1 MTRIIDRYIFR
12 ELLPPFYLSLT
23 LFIFIF
29 LTNQILRLMG
39 LLINKGVGILTILR
53 ILIYITPSFLV
64 LTLPMAALVSSIAA
78 FNRLSQDR
86 EILAIRASGIS
97 PYRFFIPVTVFSLTI
112 YLFTA
117 LLSLYAQPWSGRSL
131 KNIAF
136 NILKKEIAVGL
147 EEGRFNDLISN
158 MVIYIDRTPTP
169 ETMQGILISDM
180 RDPNNQ
186 SLIVAREGDIMV
198 EQESSRIE
206 FILRNGSIHKSG
218 KDGGIYQR
226 VVFSTYRLKFDLTGE
241 LKKGKEI
248 NGPSADE
255 IRMRIAQ
262 SGGKDTKYLRLLEEY
277 YKNISFPFA
286 SIIFGLLGV
295 PLGIYSRYSGR
306 LGGFTIGIAMI
317 LIYYILSI
325 IADSLV
331 SGRVLSPV
339 MSAWLPNT
347 LFGILAICLVIK
359 TGRGEYVH
367 PG

>member
-12 ELLPPFYLSLT
+12 ELLPPFYLSLI

-39 LLINKGVGILTILR
+39 LLINKGVGILTILS

-64 LTLPMAALVSSIAA
+64 LTLPMAALISSIVA
-78 FNRLSQDR
+78 FNRLTQDR
-86 EILAIRASGIS
+86 EILAIKASGIS
-97 PYRFFIPVTVFSLTI
+97 PYRLFIPAMIFSLII

-117 LLSLYAQPWSGRSL
+117 LLSIYAQPWSGRSL
-131 KNIAF
+131 KNLAF
-136 NILKKEIAVGL
+136 NILKKEITVGL

-158 MVIYIDRTPTP
+158 MIIYIDRTPTP

-180 RDPNNQ
+180 RDPNSP
-186 SLIVAREGDIMV
+186 SLIVAKEGDIIA
-198 EQESSRIE
+198 EQESSQIE
-206 FILRNGSIHKSG
+206 FILKNGSIHKRGRDSS
-218 KDGGIYQR
+218 IYQR
-226 VVFSTYRLKFDLTGE
+226 IDFSTYMLKFDLTE
-241 LKKGKEI
+241 QLKKGRGVD
-248 NGPSADE
+248 NPSIDE

-277 YKNISFPFA
+277 YKNISFPLA

-306 LGGFTIGIAMI
+306 LGGFAIGIGMI

-325 IADSLV
+325 IGDSLV
-331 SGRVLSPV
+331 LSKVLSPLTG
-339 MSAWLPNT
+339 AWLPNI
-347 LFGILAICLVIK
+347 LFGIPAIYLVIK
-359 TGRGEYVH
+359 TGRGNY
-367 PG
+367 